1 MHEIEEVT
9 LPNGQTCCKLPGVH
23 IILAYRCKECD
34 IDTMSFVPQ
43 GQKFVQQPCQ
53 KCEAM
58 CGEAI
63 MFGLTK
69 DVTVL
74 TGHPVIVI
82 TDEKAGN
89 MVENVFVP
97 ERKLV
102 LPDE

>member
-1 MHEIEEVT
+1 MMNETEEIT
-9 LPNGQTCCKLPGVH
+9 LPNGQKCCKLPGVH
-23 IILAYRCKECD
+23 IILAYQCKDCGV
-34 IDTMSFVPQ
+34 DTMSFVPQ
-43 GQKFVQQPCQ
+43 GQAFVPQPCQ
-53 KCEAM
+53 KCEKM
-58 CGEAI
+58 CVEAL

-97 ERKLV
+97 EKKLV
-102 LPDE
+102 LNE